1 MAEIG
6 SVIAGKYEILT
17 EIGHGG
23 MSVVYLAM
31 DTHLNKQWAVKE
43 IRKKGNGRN
52 DEVIVN
58 SLLAE
63 ANMMKRLDHPSL
75 PRIVD
80 IIDNGVTI
88 FVVMDYIEGESL
100 DKILAEYGAQPEEL
114 VVGWAK
120 QLCDALS
127 YLHSQKPPIIYRDM
141 KPANVML
148 KPEGNIKIIDFGI
161 AREYKEQNL
170 ADTTV
175 LGTKG
180 YAPPEQ
186 YSGQTDARSDIFAL
200 GMTMHHLLTGIDPR
214 TGEAYAPVRMWNPEV
229 SEGVEMIID
238 KCVQPAPENR
248 YQNCQ
253 DLLYDLEHPELITR
267 DYKKKQKIKLNS
279 FVASIVLAIVCVIS
293 GVVCNR
299 VSVNM
304 NNGDYEVLVST
315 STASSLDE
323 KISNYKKAIDIY
335 PMRTDAYFKMIE
347 AYEDEGKFG
356 KNENDTFLAVYNAH
370 KDEFDN
376 TTKEVAELNYKIG
389 MMYFNYYTEED
400 GSYSFSTRVQKAY
413 EFFCE
418 NNTNATGFE
427 QQKTSDC
434 YYQICSF
441 YKKYILSN
449 TNVEEASK
457 DNYDELLKTIES
469 SLNDVKYAGA
479 YVYDAENQLVE
490 VIEPDGAKTKK
501 TYDRDGN
508 LVAVT
513 NAMDHVTSYTYDDL
527 GRRISRTN
535 AEGATTSL
543 FYNNMGQ
550 VERVC
555 HPNGTQ
561 TFYTY
566 DLGGRVKSVK
576 NPDGSGEIYE
586 YDLKGNLIS
595 RANGMEDKIS
605 FKYDALDRLVEIVN
619 QVEGVR
625 KFTYD
630 AVGNLTSII
639 DEKGNKTTYDYSP
652 NGNLM
657 KVTDALGNE
666 TFYEY
671 DAMNR
676 LVKTL
681 CTGANGEE
689 SQNTDFVW
697 DVMGQIKSVT
707 DPLGYVESYEYDKNG
722 NMTSKTDRDG
732 YTINFTYGSHGKIE
746 EIVYADG
753 KTVEMSYDALR
764 RLNEVKDWNGITKIT
779 LDAIGRALSV
789 TEPNGD
795 TVGYEWGLMGEKKAV
810 IYPNG
815 KRAEYSYNTEMQLV
829 SLHTERETIQYAYD
843 EIGRLTKKILPN
855 GIETN
860 YHYNA
865 MGRVDEIS
873 HIGNEFA
880 ESYKYSFD
888 IYGNKVSAIKNRVGA
903 EVDNGHFA
911 YVYDELNRLT
921 EVHQNDTLLRK
932 YSYDAF
938 GNRVSKANYASRM
951 ESVTSYTYN
960 VNNQLLSE
968 VDGTMTKDYTYD
980 NRGNLLKVS
989 TGADI
994 LKEFT
999 FDATNQM
1006 TASFDLVDGQRKK
1019 ATYTYNGLG
1028 HRVGQKIS
1036 SLIPEY
1042 PEKKIRYTIDMTRQY
1057 YNLLQ
1062 KSEGGASQTYYWDG
1076 NVVGMES
1083 NGVEKFYLQDD
1094 FGSPMHL
1101 VDIYGTSQECFA
1113 FDEFGEN
1120 LSTSYNNT
1128 SQTFGFTGY
1137 QTDEVGDLYYA
1148 QARRYDASVGR
1159 FVSEDKVRGFVI
1171 LPYTLN
1177 HYGYCWNNPVDFVDR
1192 DGNLPTVVIGAVIGL
1207 AAGALGEV
1215 VSQTIDGVQSGKSV
1229 LDSLLD
1235 VNPGK
1240 VVLEAGKGAVT
1251 GAVAGT
1257 GAGLLVV
1264 AGTSGVVE
1272 FGGDLLD
1279 QKVLQKK
1286 EDLDYTHAISN
1297 GLWSATTTLVVGGIT
1312 NEISNV
1318 IHPEAKTG
1326 TMDYLFGRDK
1336 AKAVVKAQYNN
1347 ARSSSS
1353 RAKYWNR
1360 LEKIKLQKTL
1370 GTIKYGIIETGK
1382 TIIDEIKNEIY
1393 RDEVNEDIV
1402 EEIDKK
1408 ISCSVY

>member
-238 KCVQPAPENR
+238 KCVQPALENR

-389 MMYFNYYTEED
+389 MMYFIYYTEED

-479 YVYDAENQLVE
+479 YDQLSLYNGVFMLLYDQRSSMAQVNVDEQQILSLMDE
-490 VIEPDGAKTKK
+490 VNSLAKNLSVQKEQSKKLQNEIIDNYEKYRQAIERA
-501 TYDRDGN
+501 Y
-508 LVAVT
+508 
-513 NAMDHVTSYTYDDL
+513 
-527 GRRISRTN
+527 TN
-535 AEGATTSL
+535 AE
-543 FYNNMGQ
+543 
-550 VERVC
+550 ER
-555 HPNGTQ
+555 
-561 TFYTY
+561 
-566 DLGGRVKSVK
+566 K
-576 NPDGSGEIYE
+576 
-586 YDLKGNLIS
+586 
-595 RANGMEDKIS
+595 
-605 FKYDALDRLVEIVN
+605 
-619 QVEGVR
+619 
-625 KFTYD
+625 
-630 AVGNLTSII
+630 
-639 DEKGNKTTYDYSP
+639 
-652 NGNLM
+652 
-657 KVTDALGNE
+657 
-666 TFYEY
+666 
-671 DAMNR
+671 
-676 LVKTL
+676 
-681 CTGANGEE
+681 
-689 SQNTDFVW
+689 
-697 DVMGQIKSVT
+697 
-707 DPLGYVESYEYDKNG
+707 
-722 NMTSKTDRDG
+722 
-732 YTINFTYGSHGKIE
+732 
-746 EIVYADG
+746 
-753 KTVEMSYDALR
+753 
-764 RLNEVKDWNGITKIT
+764 
-779 LDAIGRALSV
+779 
-789 TEPNGD
+789 
-795 TVGYEWGLMGEKKAV
+795 
-810 IYPNG
+810 
-815 KRAEYSYNTEMQLV
+815 
-829 SLHTERETIQYAYD
+829 
-843 EIGRLTKKILPN
+843 
-855 GIETN
+855 
-860 YHYNA
+860 
-865 MGRVDEIS
+865 
-873 HIGNEFA
+873 
-880 ESYKYSFD
+880 
-888 IYGNKVSAIKNRVGA
+888 
-903 EVDNGHFA
+903 
-911 YVYDELNRLT
+911 
-921 EVHQNDTLLRK
+921 
-932 YSYDAF
+932 
-938 GNRVSKANYASRM
+938 
-951 ESVTSYTYN
+951 
-960 VNNQLLSE
+960 
-968 VDGTMTKDYTYD
+968 
-980 NRGNLLKVS
+980 
-989 TGADI
+989 
-994 LKEFT
+994 
-999 FDATNQM
+999 
-1006 TASFDLVDGQRKK
+1006 
-1019 ATYTYNGLG
+1019 
-1028 HRVGQKIS
+1028 
-1036 SLIPEY
+1036 
-1042 PEKKIRYTIDMTRQY
+1042 
-1057 YNLLQ
+1057 
-1062 KSEGGASQTYYWDG
+1062 
-1076 NVVGMES
+1076 
-1083 NGVEKFYLQDD
+1083 
-1094 FGSPMHL
+1094 
-1101 VDIYGTSQECFA
+1101 
-1113 FDEFGEN
+1113 
-1120 LSTSYNNT
+1120 
-1128 SQTFGFTGY
+1128 
-1137 QTDEVGDLYYA
+1137 
-1148 QARRYDASVGR
+1148 
-1159 FVSEDKVRGFVI
+1159 
-1171 LPYTLN
+1171 
-1177 HYGYCWNNPVDFVDR
+1177 
-1192 DGNLPTVVIGAVIGL
+1192 
-1207 AAGALGEV
+1207 
-1215 VSQTIDGVQSGKSV
+1215 
-1229 LDSLLD
+1229 
-1235 VNPGK
+1235 
-1240 VVLEAGKGAVT
+1240 
-1251 GAVAGT
+1251 
-1257 GAGLLVV
+1257 
-1264 AGTSGVVE
+1264 
-1272 FGGDLLD
+1272 
-1279 QKVLQKK
+1279 
-1286 EDLDYTHAISN
+1286 
-1297 GLWSATTTLVVGGIT
+1297 
-1312 NEISNV
+1312 
-1318 IHPEAKTG
+1318 
-1326 TMDYLFGRDK
+1326 
-1336 AKAVVKAQYNN
+1336 
-1347 ARSSSS
+1347 
-1353 RAKYWNR
+1353 
-1360 LEKIKLQKTL
+1360 
-1370 GTIKYGIIETGK
+1370 
-1382 TIIDEIKNEIY
+1382 
-1393 RDEVNEDIV
+1393 
-1402 EEIDKK
+1402 
-1408 ISCSVY
+1408 